1 MLRQGIS
8 LCAVLFIAACMK
20 KAAEPPTPTT
30 DSSPSSSYA
39 PSDTMHQTGADTIS
53 ATPSDAVPSD
63 AVPSES
69 DTMSTDASGDTASDE
84 PMDSDTT
91 SDSESDSLS
100 MPQPD
105 STWTTSS
112 SSTASTAVP
121 DTQAP
126 PKVDPLLADRGSRIW
141 NSKQCAG
148 CHELGRE
155 QSTGP
160 NLIGV
165 TDRRTAD
172 WLERYLQDPVAMT
185 SLDETAKAL
194 KKQYNSQMPKFGL
207 SKDDA
212 DALINYLAQETQRH
226 AK

>member
-8 LCAVLFIAACMK
+8 LCAVLLVAACMK
-20 KAAEPPTPTT
+20 KAVEPPTPTT
-30 DSSPSSSYA
+30 DSSPSASYA

-53 ATPSDAVPSD
+53 ATPSDAVPS
-63 AVPSES
+63 ES
-69 DTMSTDASGDTASDE
+69 DTMSTDASGDTASNE

-91 SDSESDSLS
+91 SDSDSESMT

-105 STWTTSS
+105 STWSTPASS
-112 SSTASTAVP
+112 SASATVP
-121 DTQAP
+121 DTQGP
-126 PKVDPLLADRGSRIW
+126 LQIDPLLADRGTRIW
-141 NSKQCAG
+141 NSKQCSG

-165 TDRRTAD
+165 TDRRTVD
-172 WLERYLQDPVAMT
+172 WLERWLQDPVSMT
-185 SLDETAKAL
+185 QMDETAKAL
-194 KKQYNSQMPKFGL
+194 KKQYNSQMPMLGL